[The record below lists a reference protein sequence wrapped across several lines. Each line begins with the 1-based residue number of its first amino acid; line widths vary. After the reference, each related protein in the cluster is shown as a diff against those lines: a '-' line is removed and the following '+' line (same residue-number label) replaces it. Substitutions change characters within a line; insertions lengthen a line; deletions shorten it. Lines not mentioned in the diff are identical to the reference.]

1 MQFPFSIL
9 PFIFCSNLKFRVLVF
24 CKFFIIIYLIS
35 ITYSHADNKD
45 KIIKKLQNTEN
56 LNFKF
61 EQNIN
66 GKIEN
71 GNCTIQYPKKIYC
84 KYIKNNKILVSN
96 GKSLVIKTISSF
108 YRYPL
113 KKTPLNLIL
122 DKSFLISRIPY
133 LKEEMINT
141 SYINFKI
148 LENDNEFNIF
158 FDSETFNLI
167 GWQTKDIYQNV
178 NVTYLSSIEVNQQV
192 DKDLFKLPIQN

>member
-1 MQFPFSIL
+1 MFKYF
-9 PFIFCSNLKFRVLVF
+9 FIFIILISNTNASNKEKIIENLK
-24 CKFFIIIYLIS
+24 
-35 ITYSHADNKD
+35 
-45 KIIKKLQNTEN
+45 NTEN

-66 GKIEN
+66 GKKEN

-96 GKSLVIKTISSF
+96 GKSLVIKTLSSF

-113 KKTPLNLIL
+113 KKTPFNLIL
-122 DKSFLISRIPY
+122 DKNFLISRIHN
-133 LKEEMINT
+133 LKEERLNT

-158 FDSETFNLI
+158 FDNETFNLI
-167 GWQTKDIYQNV
+167 GWKTKDIYQNV
-178 NVTYLSSIEVNQQV
+178 NVTYLSSIKVNQQV
-192 DKDLFKLPIQN
+192 DKYLFKLPIQN

>member
-1 MQFPFSIL
+1 MFKY
-9 PFIFCSNLKFRVLVF
+9 FIFLF
-24 CKFFIIIYLIS
+24 FFIFITNTNANNKTQII
-35 ITYSHADNKD
+35 
-45 KIIKKLQNTEN
+45 EN
-56 LNFKF
+56 LEKTTNLSFEF

-84 KYIKNNKILVSN
+84 KYLKNNKILVSN

-122 DKSFLISRIPY
+122 DKNFLIDKIY
-133 LKEEMINT
+133 DLNEEKLST
-141 SYINFKI
+141 TYINFKI

-158 FDSETFNLI
+158 FDNETFNLI

-178 NVTYLSSIEVNQQV
+178 NVTYLSSIKVNQQV